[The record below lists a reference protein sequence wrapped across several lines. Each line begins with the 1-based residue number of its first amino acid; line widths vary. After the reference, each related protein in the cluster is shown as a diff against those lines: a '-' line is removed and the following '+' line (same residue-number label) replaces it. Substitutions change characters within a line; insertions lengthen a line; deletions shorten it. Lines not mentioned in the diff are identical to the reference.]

1 MSSLAREGDAWGASL
16 NLRPAWAS
24 LNIVERASPV
34 FSEMS
39 DLFATDNWDEPL
51 QRTAVAAP
59 WLGSACVWGP
69 AQSQGSKRGFIHPN
83 MRREDGGP
91 VVVIVDV
98 NDKALKSWRQELVD
112 AMQRHK
118 PERALDCPVAVN
130 ILLYVP
136 RPMAHYRTGSQAGEL
151 KPNAP
156 KLPAVGRDIDKIA
169 RAILDAG
176 QIARWW
182 VNDARVCDLTMRRRY
197 DDGIGER
204 TWVWAWQ
211 VSEPGQ
217 LMPELDETIDIGS
230 DD

>member
-1 MSSLAREGDAWGASL
+1 
-16 NLRPAWAS
+16 
-24 LNIVERASPV
+24 
-34 FSEMS
+34 MS
-39 DLFATDNWDEPL
+39 DTLDNWDEPL
-51 QRTAVAAP
+51 QRRPPQPAP
-59 WLGSACVWGP
+59 WLGSACVWGV
-69 AQSQGSKRGFIHPN
+69 AQTQGSKRGFVHPHLK
-83 MRREDGGP
+83 R
-91 VVVIVDV
+91 VVIVDD

-118 PERALDCPVAVN
+118 PPKALDCPVAVN

-136 RPMAHYRTGSQAGEL
+136 RPQSHYRTGAAAGEL

-156 KLPAVGRDIDKIA
+156 RLPASGRDIDKVA

-176 QIARWW
+176 QIACWW
-182 VNDARVCDLTMRRRY
+182 INDARVCDLTMQRRY

-204 TWVWAWQ
+204 TWVWAWE

>member
-1 MSSLAREGDAWGASL
+1 MT
-16 NLRPAWAS
+16 
-24 LNIVERASPV
+24 
-34 FSEMS
+34 
-39 DLFATDNWDEPL
+39 DLFAADNWDEPL
-51 QRTAVAAP
+51 ARQPTARP

-69 AQSQGSKRGFIHPN
+69 AQSQGSKRGFIHPHLK
-83 MRREDGGP
+83 RDGKP
-91 VVVIVDV
+91 VVMIVDV

-118 PERALDCPVAVN
+118 PVKPLDCPVAVS

-136 RPMAHYRTGSQAGEL
+136 RPMSHYRTGAAAGEL
-151 KPNAP
+151 KPTAP
-156 KLPAVGRDIDKIA
+156 KLPAAGRDIDKIA

-182 VNDARVCDLTMRRRY
+182 VNDARCCELKIRRRY

-204 TWVWAWQ
+204 TWVFAWQ
-211 VSEPGQ
+211 ATEPDQ
-217 LMPELDETIDIGS
+217 PQPELDETIDLGS